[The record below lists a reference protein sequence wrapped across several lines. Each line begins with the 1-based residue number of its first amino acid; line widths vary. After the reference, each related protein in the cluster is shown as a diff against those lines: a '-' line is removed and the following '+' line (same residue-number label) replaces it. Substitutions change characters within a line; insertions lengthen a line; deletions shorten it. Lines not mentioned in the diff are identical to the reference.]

1 MGAGMSFFGG
11 FLEQYNTVKDE
22 ERAALAKE
30 AEANKK
36 RTADLEDWYTKQ
48 QYQEKETIRA
58 EDRALTTQIAEEERA
73 ETRTIAGEERKRIAA
88 EKKAQEKRSRVSKAV
103 LDEYDIATSR
113 FKEGITSDY
122 PLFSYDPAQDV
133 PKVTYLDVKGSGLSL
148 EQSQLETDRMNK
160 QLENSGIRN
169 VQFIN
174 APQQDGGYLPT
185 KVDIKKE
192 DVGPPMDKLGYVQD
206 NKYLIQRHIGNKD
219 LIKADVGKYD
229 VLPLDA
235 NPLGSGTEQ
244 ADRFANRPDSYFVFR
259 TQSNQSDGKARAR
272 ELLGYAVTDFTPDR
286 VRQLYA
292 NKDKTEAGAAAN
304 QRFVSHMRNLIGTF
318 KGATVVATDNEIKWS
333 NPLEEQPELAR
344 LADAHPELKQ
354 LMLKN
359 APPDM
364 STLDPVLRDTV
375 FADLDTFKQ
384 FENSGTFPTLANLTS
399 DASPFAI
406 DGENGTK
413 LMEPQFKEQ
422 VKTIVGTSGVSPS
435 AYLSAVNYGVN
446 PATRTASTDNAK
458 AIHSG
463 VMKNR
468 TILAGAGGF
477 MGPDGIFRMPVLD
490 DQQRLDLS
498 NNLNNASSHNRRL
511 LLLQA
516 SLTDSSLRNANSLLK
531 DESAAGMYE
540 AVGKGGVTNFNRMV
554 SRGNAA
560 TDLYKDIDVLDEVLK
575 RGGEQSVVA
584 KLRKAEAV
592 ITFNAQELMT
602 YFDTDVGNGT
612 GTRVKNFF
620 DTELRKVQAIEDQQL
635 RLNATVALL
644 SQSINYKQA
653 RMLDEDG
660 RLSVDDIQRV
670 EASTGL
676 GSVFA
681 EPITSRAVLDNL
693 RRSAEYHM
701 SVSRAYQSMDP
712 KQVIAARAYE
722 DLVQFKGSD
731 FLSVLGYGSETQQ
744 GTTGGTSGGTSSAV
758 ADRLRQVQQ
767 MTKQQQQATDNAPVS
782 ALEQQTREQSEASVF
797 KMD

>member
-1 MGAGMSFFGG
+1 MSLLAGIGG
-11 FLEQYNTVKDE
+11 FLTQYNTVKDE

-30 AEANKK
+30 AKESKK

-48 QYQEKETIRA
+48 RYQETQTIRA
-58 EDRALTTQIAEEERA
+58 EDRALTTQIEQEKRA
-73 ETRTIAGEERKRIAA
+73 ETRTIAEEDRARLAA
-88 EKKAQEKRSRVSKAV
+88 QKKAEEKRSRVSKAV
-103 LDEYDIATSR
+103 FDEYDIATAR

-122 PLFSYDPAQDV
+122 PIYSYDVAQDM
-133 PKVTYLDVKGSGLSL
+133 PKVTYLDVKGSGLSS
-148 EQSQLETDRMNK
+148 EQSQLEVDRMNK
-160 QLENSGIRN
+160 QLQASGIRN
-169 VQFIN
+169 VEFIN
-174 APQQDGGYLPT
+174 APQSSGGYLPI

-192 DVGPPMDKLGYVQD
+192 DVGPPMDNMGYVQD
-206 NKYLIQRHIGNKD
+206 NKYLVQRHIGNKD
-219 LIKADVGKYD
+219 LIKSDVGKYD
-229 VLPLDA
+229 VLPLDGTA
-235 NPLGSGTEQ
+235 LGSGADQ
-244 ADRFANRPDSYFVFR
+244 ADRFTNNPDSYLVFR
-259 TQSNQSDGKARAR
+259 TQSNQSDGKDRAR
-272 ELLGYAVTDFTPDR
+272 ELLSFAVTDFTPDR
-286 VRQLYA
+286 VRQIHA

-304 QRFVSHMRNLIGTF
+304 QRFVSHMRKLISTF

-364 STLDPVLRDTV
+364 STIDPVLRDTV

-384 FENSGTFPTLANLTS
+384 FENSGTFPTLSNLT
-399 DASPFAI
+399 AEGSPFAI
-406 DGENGTK
+406 QGENGTK

-422 VKTIVGTSGVSPS
+422 VKTIVGTSGVQPS

-458 AIHSG
+458 EIHSG

-468 TILAGAGGF
+468 AILAGVNGF
-477 MGPDGIFRMPVLD
+477 MGPDGKFRMPVLD
-490 DQQRLDLS
+490 DQQRLDLT

-516 SLTDSSLRNANSLLK
+516 SLTDSALRNANSLLK

-540 AVGKGGVTNFNRMV
+540 AVGNGGITNFNRMV
-554 SRGNAA
+554 KRGSAA
-560 TDLYKDIDVLDEVLK
+560 VELIKDINVLDEALA
-575 RGGEQSVVA
+575 RGGEQSFVA
-584 KLRKAEAV
+584 KIRKAEAV
-592 ITFNAQELMT
+592 IKFNAQELMT
-602 YFDTDVGNGT
+602 YFETDVDSAAGR
-612 GTRVKNFF
+612 RVKNFF
-620 DTELRKVQAIEDQQL
+620 DAELRKAQATEDEQL

-660 RLSVDDIQRV
+660 RLSVDDIERV

-693 RRSAEYHM
+693 RRSAEYHK
-701 SVSRAYQSMDP
+701 SISNAYQSMDP
-712 KQVIAARAYE
+712 KQVIAAKAYE
-722 DLVQFKGSD
+722 KLVEYSGAD
-731 FLSVLGYGSETQQ
+731 FLTTLGYGPSAEQ
-744 GTTGGTSGGTSSAV
+744 GTTEGTTRSTPSAV
-758 ADRLRQVQQ
+758 SDKLRRVQQ
-767 MTKQQQQATDNAPVS
+767 MTQQQQQATDNAPVS